1 MQKLFPQNGS
11 KIPELRFKG
20 FADPWEQRKLSEL
33 VKV

>member
-20 FADPWEQRKLSEL
+20 LADPWDS
-33 VKV
+33 VSYPN